1 VKRTVV
7 DPNGDPLASAQLEKA
22 VEAIRAGKLVA
33 FPTETVYGLGADA
46 TNADAVASIFA
57 AKGRPAF
64 NPLIIHVASM
74 EKAVQLVEFND
85 HAKLLAETNW
95 PGPLT
100 IVLPRKD
107 DCPVALLAGA
117 GLETLAI
124 RVPENSY
131 ARKFLSRV
139 DVPIAAP
146 SANKSGS
153 VSPTTADH
161 VRESLG
167 DVVDLILDD
176 GPCQIGLES
185 TIIDLTDDVPVLL
198 RSGGVTIEMLE
209 RQIGSIQAAVDDN
222 SAPKAPGM
230 LSRHYATSIPLRMNA
245 TELEEGEALLAF
257 GGRTLGPAPAVCN
270 LSRAGD
276 LNEAAANL
284 FDMMRKLDRP
294 DLKGIAVME
303 IPKTGLGRAIND
315 RLRRASR

>member
-1 VKRTVV
+1 VV

>member
-1 VKRTVV
+1 MKRTVV

>member
-1 VKRTVV
+1 MV